1 MHLVCETLD
10 DILLK
15 LYPQLL
21 DAPLASGATRG
32 ANREILGTSIQITRP
47 RARLSRTETRG
58 RPFSALGE
66 LLWYLSRENKLAFIE
81 PFIPAYRKESE
92 DGLTVYGGYG
102 PRLFKQR
109 GHDQIANVLAK
120 LRDRPA
126 TRKAVVQLFNAE
138 DLSEPHNE
146 IPCTTTLQ
154 FLVRE
159 NALEMIVTMR
169 SNDAYKGLPHDV
181 FCFTMLQEI
190 LARSLGCDVASYRH
204 FAGSMHLYE
213 DACEGENDR
222 DAATRFVEEG
232 FQSQTEMPAMPLGDP
247 WSSIDKVLKAQEQ
260 IRASEA
266 IAASNLDVDPY
277 WGDLIRMLQI
287 FATKGDEQTIR
298 KLQQEMSS
306 SCYKHYI
313 DSRIPVPASE
323 ESCCRKEPPACQ

>member
-1 MHLVCETLD
+1 MHLAAETLD
-10 DILLK
+10 DVLLK

-21 DAPLASGATRG
+21 AAPLASGATRG
-32 ANREILGTSIQITRP
+32 ANREILGTSIQITKP

-66 LLWYLSRENKLAFIE
+66 LLWYLSKDNQLAFIE

-92 DGLTVYGGYG
+92 DGVTVYGGYG

-120 LRDRPA
+120 LRERPA

-138 DLSEPHNE
+138 DLSEPHDE

-154 FLVRE
+154 FLLRKSK
-159 NALEMIVTMR
+159 LEMIVTMR

-190 LARSLGCDVASYRH
+190 LARTLGCEMASYRH
-204 FAGSMHLYE
+204 FVGSMHLYE
-213 DACEGENDR
+213 DADGDRNDR
-222 DAATRFVEEG
+222 TAAMRFVEEG
-232 FQSQTEMPAMPLGDP
+232 YQSQVEMPAMPRGDP
-247 WSSIDKVLKAQEQ
+247 WSSIEQVLAALEKIRAQEL
-260 IRASEA
+260 IRATD
-266 IAASNLDVDPY
+266 LGLDPY

-287 FATKGDEQTIR
+287 FVAKDERTIR
-298 KLQQEMSS
+298 TLQQEMSS
-306 SCYKHYI
+306 ACYKDYI
-313 DSRIPVPASE
+313 NNRAYRSRKKGRSGPNGVS
-323 ESCCRKEPPACQ
+323 R